1 MIKVYIA
8 SPYTNGDT
16 AVNVKTQM
24 DTFVDLL
31 DNGYLPFAPLLT
43 HFVHMVHRRPYKTWT
58 AYDDEWL
65 KNCDVVLRLPGE
77 SKGADNEVGLAKSL
91 NMPIVYSLPELLKKH
106 PICS

>member
-1 MIKVYIA
+1 MIKVYMA

-24 DTFVDLL
+24 DAFVDLL

-65 KNCDVVLRLPGE
+65 KMCDVVMRLPGE
-77 SKGADNEVGLAKSL
+77 SEGADREVGLARL
-91 NMPIVYSLPELLKKH
+91 LGIPVVRSLPELMIKC
-106 PICS
+106 PVRE